1 MHKQGSIDREDML
14 ELTRRMTL
22 SRNCFFRIA
31 GAYYDEDG
39 FVDGTFNRHFGKLTP
54 GEQSD
59 NLKIAKTIPFSKTN
73 EQLVQ
78 YTFDKGEMTPG
89 SLFAMLSTLTAC
101 ELKNDALLDVFYD
114 YISEVHAPG
123 RPFALDVFYGS
134 FDIPRKG
141 TDKKEQWESEEVY
154 SFIICAFCDVDRD
167 YNQSLPYAGFL
178 YPAYSDHAPDPE
190 SMQIYS
196 RDGAQQQKLF

>member
-1 MHKQGSIDREDML
+1 ML

-31 GAYYDEDG
+31 GAYYDEEG
-39 FVDGTFNRHFGKLTP
+39 FIDGTFNRHFGKLTP

-59 NLKIAKTIPFSKTN
+59 HLKIAKTIPYSKTN
-73 EQLVQ
+73 EQLIQ
-78 YTFDKGEMTPG
+78 YAFDRNEMTPG
-89 SLFAMLSTLTAC
+89 SLFAMLSALTSC
-101 ELKNDALLDVFYD
+101 ELKNDALMDVFYD
-114 YISEVHAPG
+114 YIGETYSPG

-154 SFIICAFCDVDRD
+154 SFIICALCDVDSD

-178 YPAYSDHAPDPE
+178 YPAYADRTPDPE
-190 SMQIYS
+190 CIQIFRRNDS
-196 RDGAQQQKLF
+196 ELQGMF